1 MCDLTSKLLVGGNI
15 FKMITLSQRLKRQRQ
30 QEHAPPNNRI
40 SIRDKLLAKEV
51 QEMGQLL
58 PEGCTVHYENENDL
72 SSFVLC
78 VKPAEG
84 LWCNGCFKFSIQ
96 VTEEYNMVVSKFLS

>member
-1 MCDLTSKLLVGGNI
+1 
-15 FKMITLSQRLKRQRQ
+15 MITLSQRLKRQRT
-30 QEHAPPNNRI
+30 HGPANTRI

-58 PEGCTVHYENENDL
+58 PEGCSLHYDNENDL

-78 VKPAEG
+78 VKPVEG
-84 LWCNGCFKFSIQ
+84 LWCDGCFRFSIQ
-96 VTEEYNMVVSKFLS
+96 VTEEYNMVVSI

>member
-1 MCDLTSKLLVGGNI
+1 
-15 FKMITLSQRLKRQRQ
+15 MITLSQRLRRQ
-30 QEHAPPNNRI
+30 QDHPHSNNRI

-58 PEGCTVHYENENDL
+58 PEGCTIHYENENDL
-72 SSFVLC
+72 STFVLC

-96 VTEEYNMVVSKFLS
+96 VTEEYNMVVSKFRKRNSLNIITKSFLAACC